1 MHPDE
6 LANWTRI
13 KEVFE
18 ENGTTDNYFYTRAC
32 AIVGGQPDPMSN
44 LSHVTQNDG
53 TEAEHCYTKS
63 RGR

>member
-6 LANWTRI
+6 LANWIKI
-13 KEVFE
+13 KEGFE
-18 ENGTTDNYFYTRAC
+18 ENGPTDNYFYTRAC

-53 TEAEHCYTKS
+53 TEA
-63 RGR
+63 